1 MIDLVYFSHIIL
13 QDNYFLDDNLMNKD
27 PNQLMTRSTLVHP
40 KDAVNA
46 AITRLAG
53 YISSALQDSSPLV
66 LTVMNGGLYF
76 AGQLLPQLNF
86 PLETDYLQA
95 SRYNGETTGQD
106 VKWGRPPTDN
116 LKGRIVL
123 LLDDIL
129 DEGHT
134 LEAIRDKCLSLGAAD
149 VKIAVLVEKAL
160 DKVKPMKADF
170 VGLQVPNRYVFGCG
184 MDVYGWWRNLP
195 EIRALKDS

>member
-1 MIDLVYFSHIIL
+1 
-13 QDNYFLDDNLMNKD
+13 MNKD
-27 PNQLMTRSTLVHP
+27 PNQLLKRSALIYP
-40 KDAVNA
+40 KDAINA
-46 AITRLAG
+46 AITRLASD
-53 YISSALQDSSPLV
+53 ISCALENSSPLV

-76 AGQLLPQLNF
+76 AGQLLPQLGF

-95 SRYNGETTGQD
+95 SRYNGETIGQD
-106 VKWGRPPTDN
+106 VKWGRAPTDK
-116 LKGRIVL
+116 LKGRTVL

-134 LEAIRDKCLSLGAAD
+134 LVAIRDKCLALGALE

-160 DKVKPMKADF
+160 DKTKPIKADF
-170 VGLQVPNRYVFGCG
+170 VGMRVPNHYVFGCG

>member
-1 MIDLVYFSHIIL
+1 
-13 QDNYFLDDNLMNKD
+13 MNKD
-27 PNQLMTRSTLVHP
+27 PNQLLTRSTLVYP
-40 KDAVNA
+40 KDAVGA

-53 YISSALQDSSPLV
+53 EIAFKLQDTSPLV

-76 AGQLLPQLNF
+76 AGQLLPQLGF

-95 SRYNGETTGQD
+95 SRYNGETVGQD
-106 VKWGRPPTDN
+106 VKWGRAPTDKVN
-116 LKGRIVL
+116 GRIVL

-134 LEAIRDKCLSLGAAD
+134 LVAIREKCLALGALE
-149 VKIAVLVEKAL
+149 VKVAVLVEKTL
-160 DKVKPMKADF
+160 DKAKPIKADF
-170 VGLQVPNRYVFGCG
+170 IGLQVPNRYVFGCG

-195 EIRALKDS
+195 EIRALEECDLKES